1 MGFLTSVFVVLVVL
15 MVAVKAW
22 YQGTMRMCRSTRRLD
37 GKVVIVTGSNTG
49 IGKETAR
56 DLARRGARVY
66 LACRDLS
73 RGKAARSG
81 IIESTGNHNV
91 EVLKL
96 DLGSLASVR
105 QFVQEFLSKEKQ
117 LDVLVNNAA
126 ATGLENKL
134 SKDGLQ
140 QEMQINHFGP
150 FLLTVLLLDVLKKTR
165 SSRIVTVSSLAHK
178 YGTIDFANL
187 NCEKAFPGGAKLYSN
202 AKLANVLFA
211 NELAR
216 KLEGTGVTSNSLH
229 PGVVKTEI
237 GRRIPLPI
245 VLHKLLGYVTAF
257 FFKNEYEGA
266 QTSIH
271 LAVSEEVEGITAH
284 REKSQPKGSHWVPA
298 VGHPA
303 TPRGHPDGHPLVT
316 SDVQPLGHP
325 RLVMTRI
332 RSPNGHPLHDLA

>member
-1 MGFLTSVFVVLVVL
+1 MLALKV
-15 MVAVKAW
+15 W
-22 YQGTMRMCRSTRRLD
+22 YQSTMGMCRSTRRSD

-56 DLARRGARVY
+56 DLAKRGARVY

-73 RGKAARSG
+73 RGQAAQRE
-81 IIESTGNHNV
+81 IIESTGSHQV

-105 QFVQEFLSKEKQ
+105 EFVKQFLSKEKQ
-117 LDVLVNNAA
+117 LDILVNNAA

-150 FLLTVLLLDVLKKTR
+150 FLLTILLLDVLKKTG
-165 SSRIVTVSSLAHK
+165 SSRIITVSSLAHK
-178 YGTIDFANL
+178 MGKIEFDNL
-187 NCEKAFPGGAKLYSN
+187 NCEKSFPGGTKLYSN

-229 PGVVKTEI
+229 PGAVKTEI
-237 GRRIPLPI
+237 ARRLPFLI
-245 VLHKLLGYVTAF
+245 YKLLGYGTAF
-257 FFKNEYEGA
+257 FFKNAYEGA

-271 LAVSEEVEGITAH
+271 LAVSDEVQGVTGRYFVDCKESEMSEDAKNQELAKKLWDECVQLVKLTPEEI
-284 REKSQPKGSHWVPA
+284 K
-298 VGHPA
+298 
-303 TPRGHPDGHPLVT
+303 L
-316 SDVQPLGHP
+316 
-325 RLVMTRI
+325 
-332 RSPNGHPLHDLA
+332 

>member
-15 MVAVKAW
+15 VVAVKAW

-73 RGKAARSG
+73 RGKAARSD
-81 IIESTGNHNV
+81 IIESTGNHKV

-105 QFVQEFLSKEKQ
+105 AFVQEFLSKEKQ

-150 FLLTVLLLDVLKKTR
+150 FLLTVLLLDVIKKTR

-216 KLEGTGVTSNSLH
+216 RLEGTDVTSNSLH

-237 GRRIPLPI
+237 ARRMPLPN
-245 VLHKLLGYVTAF
+245 VLYKLLGYVTAF

-271 LAVSEEVEGITAH
+271 LAVSEEVEGVTGRYFVDCKDAKMSADAKNQ
-284 REKSQPKGSHWVPA
+284 ELAKKLWDKCVQLVKL
-298 VGHPA
+298 
-303 TPRGHPDGHPLVT
+303 TPEEIKL
-316 SDVQPLGHP
+316 
-325 RLVMTRI
+325 
-332 RSPNGHPLHDLA
+332 